1 MVKVDGSFYDVNSI
15 NEDDDD
21 DDYSEKNDDDN
32 DGGGGK
38 GLQHT

>member
-1 MVKVDGSFYDVNSI
+1 MVKVDGNFYDANSV

-21 DDYSEKNDDDN
+21 DGGGGGGGC
-32 DGGGGK
+32 GGGGK

>member
-1 MVKVDGSFYDVNSI
+1 MVKVDSNFYDANSV

-21 DDYSEKNDDDN
+21 DGGGGGGGC
-32 DGGGGK
+32 GGGGK

>member
-1 MVKVDGSFYDVNSI
+1 MVKVDGNFYDANSV

-21 DDYSEKNDDDN
+21 NDDDGGG
-32 DGGGGK
+32 GGGGK